1 MNSRYDV
8 IRRPV
13 ITEKG
18 LALKERER
26 TLCFEVDTAA
36 TKQEIQQ
43 AVERIFKVRAQ
54 GVRTMSVRGKLRR
67 RGRYFGYR
75 PDWKKAY
82 VTLVEGEKMIEY
94 GDDV

>member
-1 MNSRYDV
+1 MNSLYDV

-43 AVERIFKVRAQ
+43 AVERLFKVRVQ

>member
-1 MNSRYDV
+1 MNSLYDV
-8 IRRPV
+8 VRRPV

-18 LALKERER
+18 LALKDRDR
-26 TLCFEVDTAA
+26 TLCFEVAPAA
-36 TKQEIQQ
+36 TKQEIRQ
-43 AVERIFKVRAQ
+43 AVERIFKVRVE

-67 RGRYFGYR
+67 RGRYSGYR

-82 VTLVEGEKMIEY
+82 VTLAEGEKMIEY

>member
-1 MNSRYDV
+1 MNSLYDV

-43 AVERIFKVRAQ
+43 AVERIFKVRVQ